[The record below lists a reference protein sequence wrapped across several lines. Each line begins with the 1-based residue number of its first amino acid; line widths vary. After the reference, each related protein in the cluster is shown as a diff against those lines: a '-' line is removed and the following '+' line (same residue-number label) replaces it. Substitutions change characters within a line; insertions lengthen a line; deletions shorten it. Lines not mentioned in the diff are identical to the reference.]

1 MADIQPNLK
10 SKFSKIWQFSLLSF
24 ILAASTGVLYRYGM
38 LYPLP
43 EWIGLTNIRHAHSHL
58 MFFNWVTPPI
68 MALMM
73 VKVVG
78 KGDNRSIRQFSLCLY
93 TMIGLGFLS
102 WPFFL
107 LYGYQPVSVG
117 PASLPIAAI
126 LSGLI
131 MVTWYWFAALYY
143 KKRKDVKESVTVTL
157 FDAALIALLVSS
169 LGAWG
174 VSVFQFSDIESPLIS
189 SAMTHF
195 FLGVFTEGWVVL
207 GVLGVVWQKAGIPEI
222 NHDKGWLWLP
232 LLFGSMLVFPFSLNR
247 AIITP
252 AMHVTA
258 NVGLILIAI
267 SLTVHLWLFIKYKR
281 LRGFVW
287 KTVLSL
293 LALKVLFQI
302 GAVLPVD
309 IWPGEHGLR
318 ILYLHILLLGVA
330 SVALIGAFVTDRLAL
345 YKKIFAITVLLILVS
360 LAAIS
365 GYWPSALLPSNIYRW
380 VMIIAVLPIIPVI
393 RFWADGF
400 RTRKGY

>member
-1 MADIQPNLK
+1 MPDIQPNLK
-10 SKFSKIWQFSLLSF
+10 SKFSNIWQLSLLSF
-24 ILAASTGVLYRYGM
+24 IVAALTGVLYRYGM

-43 EWIGLTNIRHAHSHL
+43 EWLGLANIRHAHSHL

-78 KGDNRSIRQFSLCLY
+78 KGDYRSIRQFSLCLY

-107 LYGYQPVSVG
+107 LYGYQSVAVG
-117 PASLPIAAI
+117 PANLPFAAI
-126 LSGLI
+126 LSGLVMI
-131 MVTWYWFAALYY
+131 TWYWFAVLYY
-143 KKRKDVKESVTVTL
+143 LKRRDVQESLTLTL

-189 SAMTHF
+189 SALTHF

-207 GVLGVVWQKAGIPEI
+207 GILGVMWEKAGVSEF
-222 NHDKGWLWLP
+222 NSNKGWLWLP

-247 AIITP
+247 AIITS

-258 NVGLILIAI
+258 NLGLILIAV
-267 SLTVHLWLFIKYKR
+267 SLTIHLWLFVKGKM
-281 LRGFVW
+281 LNGFIW
-287 KTVLSL
+287 NTVLSL
-293 LALKVLFQI
+293 IAVKVLFQI

-318 ILYLHILLLGVA
+318 ILYLHVLLLGIA
-330 SVALIGAFVTDRLAL
+330 SVALIGAFVTNRLAL
-345 YKKIFAITVLLILVS
+345 SKKIFAIMVLLVLVS
-360 LAAIS
+360 LTMIS
-365 GYWPSALLPSNIYRW
+365 GYWPSSLLPPDIYWW
-380 VMIIAVLPIIPVI
+380 VMVAAILPIIPAI

-400 RTRKGY
+400 RTGNGN

>member
-1 MADIQPNLK
+1 MSSSQPISKSEFSTIWNL
-10 SKFSKIWQFSLLSF
+10 SLLSF
-24 ILAASTGVLYRYGM
+24 VIAALTGVLYRYGM

-43 EWIGLTNIRHAHSHL
+43 EWLGLANIRHAHSHL
-58 MFFNWVTPPI
+58 MFFNWITPPI

-73 VKVVG
+73 IQVVE
-78 KGDNRSIRQFSLCLY
+78 KGDRKSFRQFRVCLY

-117 PASLPIAAI
+117 SAHLPIAAI
-126 LSGLI
+126 VSGLVMI
-131 MVTWYWFAALYY
+131 TWYWFAVLYY
-143 KKRKDVKESVTVTL
+143 LKRRDAEESVPNTL

-174 VSVFQFSDIESPLIS
+174 VSVFQFSDIDSPLIS
-189 SAMTHF
+189 SALTHF

-207 GVLGVVWQKAGIPEI
+207 GVLGVMWQKAGDPETDS
-222 NHDKGWLWLP
+222 NTGWLWLP

-258 NVGLILIAI
+258 NLGLILIAI
-267 SLTVHLWLFIKYKR
+267 SLTVHLWLLVKGKM

-287 KTVLSL
+287 TTVLGL
-293 LALKVLFQI
+293 LAVKVLFQI
-302 GAVLPVD
+302 GAVLPLE

-318 ILYLHILLLGVA
+318 ILYLHLLLLGVA
-330 SVALIGAFVTDRLAL
+330 SVALIGAFVTNRSAL
-345 YKKIFAITVLLILVS
+345 SKKLFAVTVLLVLVS
-360 LAAIS
+360 LSMIS
-365 GYWPSALLPSNIYRW
+365 GYWPSPLLPPDIYWW
-380 VMIIAVLPIIPVI
+380 VMVIGILPVI
-393 RFWADGF
+393 PAIWLWADGF
-400 RTRKGY
+400 RAGNGN

>member
-1 MADIQPNLK
+1 MSSTQPILK
-10 SKFSKIWQFSLLSF
+10 SEFSTIWNLSLFSF
-24 ILAASTGVLYRYGM
+24 VIAALTGVLYRYGM

-68 MALMM
+68 MALMLIQ
-73 VKVVG
+73 VVG
-78 KGDNRSIRQFSLCLY
+78 KGDIKSFRQFRVCLY

-117 PASLPIAAI
+117 SASLPIAAI
-126 LSGLI
+126 VSGLVMI
-131 MVTWYWFAALYY
+131 TWYWFAALYY
-143 KKRKDVKESVTVTL
+143 KKRKDVQESIAITL
-157 FDAALIALLVSS
+157 FDAALIALIVSS

-174 VSVFQFSDIESPLIS
+174 VSVFQFTDIDSPLIS

-207 GVLGVVWQKAGIPEI
+207 GVLGVMWQKADAPEFDI
-222 NHDKGWLWLP
+222 NKGWIWLP

-252 AMHVTA
+252 AMHVAA

-267 SLTVHLWLFIKYKR
+267 SIAVQLWLFVKNKR

-287 KTVLSL
+287 ATVLGL

-330 SVALIGAFVTDRLAL
+330 SVALIGAVVTDRLL
-345 YKKIFAITVLLILVS
+345 LHKKLFVIAVLFVLAS
-360 LAAIS
+360 LTMIS
-365 GYWPSALLPSNIYRW
+365 GYWPSSILPTDVYWW
-380 VMIIAVLPIIPVI
+380 VLVIAVLPVIPAI
-393 RFWADGF
+393 GLWADGF
-400 RTRKGY
+400 RAGQGN